1 MSTQLGGASTVRPR
15 LVNPTNFL
23 FATRDTGYKTTGLAL
38 AELVDNAVQAGARHV
53 DVDVRP
59 AASPDRRLE
68 LMVVDDGTG
77 MDASALA
84 EALTFG
90 GTSRFNDRSSLG
102 RYGMGLPNGALSR
115 SRRVEVYT
123 WQGPT
128 VLWSRL
134 DIDELAGSGDA
145 WLPPVEEVPRPKF
158 VPHTPSGT
166 AVRLTRCDRIEYK
179 RSSALARRL
188 SDDLGRIYRHFLATG
203 VTLTVNGQPVLP
215 VDPLCLQ
222 LAAKTTGGVQFGD
235 DLVYDIPAV
244 GTTGR
249 VSVTFSE
256 LPVDK
261 WHDLPADQKR
271 VLGVTAGPP
280 VSVVRAGREIDR
292 GWFFMGGKRR
302 ENYDDW
308 WRCEV
313 RFDPVLDEL
322 FGITH
327 AKQAISPR
335 PELLDVLCPDME
347 TVARALN
354 SRVRNRFAMV
364 KAVEPLNA
372 AERQAARADSS
383 LPPLPRQR
391 RPIPEE
397 LRPLIDGLPPRDTPY
412 RIVPAELPTTNAF
425 EVVVLGRQTIMLIN
439 TKHPWYRDIYGPL
452 ATSEFGKD
460 QDLARQIALSLLAAA
475 RTEAALARRQDRGRA
490 SSLRQ
495 VWADVL
501 ASYLNA

>member
-38 AELVDNAVQAGARHV
+38 AELVDNAVQAGARRIE
-53 DVDVRP
+53 VDVR
-59 AASPDRRLE
+59 AAATPDRQLE

-77 MDASALA
+77 MDADALA

-123 WQGPT
+123 WRGPL
-128 VLWSRL
+128 VLRSRL
-134 DIDELAGSGDA
+134 DIDELAGSGDV
-145 WLPPVEEVPRPKF
+145 WLPPVETVTRPGF
-158 VPHTPSGT
+158 VPDTPSGT
-166 AVRLTRCDRIEYK
+166 VVRLTRCDRIEYK

-188 SDDLGRIYRHFLATG
+188 SEDLGRIYRHFLLAG
-203 VTLTVNGQPVLP
+203 VTLTVNGQPVIP

-235 DLVYDIPAV
+235 DLVYEIPVA
-244 GTTGR
+244 GTIGK

-256 LPVDK
+256 LPLDK
-261 WHDLPADQKR
+261 WHDLPAEQKR
-271 VLGVTAGPP
+271 ALGVTAGPP

-335 PELLDVLCPDME
+335 RELLDVLSEDME

-354 SRVRNRFAMV
+354 ARVRNKFVLV

-372 AERQAARADSS
+372 AERQAARADAS

-391 RPIPEE
+391 RPVPEE
-397 LRPLIDGLPPRDTPY
+397 LQPLVDDLPPRDTPY

-425 EVVVLGRQTIMLIN
+425 EVLVLGRQTIMLIN

-452 ATSEFGKD
+452 ATSESGKD
-460 QDLARQIALSLLAAA
+460 HDIARQIALSLLAAA
-475 RTEAALARRQDRGRA
+475 RTEAALPRQHDRGRA